1 MVMKILVTGASGF
14 IGRQL
19 CLKLGQQGH
28 HIVALCRN
36 TNHPYLIKH
45 KNIHPVKGDILD
57 IPSLQNAL
65 QGCKQVYHTA
75 AMAKLW
81 CRNPNDF
88 YDTNVTGTI
97 NVLETAKAAGVKR
110 IVYTSTCGVWG
121 PTLNHPMT
129 EDDPRVVGFPIA
141 YERTKYLAE
150 LEVNKFVKQGLDVVT
165 VNPSRVF
172 GEGPVTD
179 SNSVSK
185 MVSGYLKGKWRIIP
199 GDGSQVSNY
208 AYLDD
213 VVDGHIMAM
222 EKGIS
227 GNRYILG
234 GEDKSF
240 NEFFGTLEQVSG
252 KHLGMI
258 RVPQKVI
265 KFYSYIEAFKTK
277 LTGLPPFFLPEFAD
291 RILYNQKYSSQKA
304 AEQLGYKITPF
315 EEGMKRTVNFLKT
328 TI

>member
-1 MVMKILVTGASGF
+1 MKILVTGATGF

-19 CLKLGQQGH
+19 CLKLAQAGNH
-28 HIVALCRN
+28 VIALCRN
-36 TNHPYLIKH
+36 TQHPYLIPH
-45 KNIHPVKGDILD
+45 ANIAPIKGDILD
-57 IPSLQNAL
+57 TASLKAAIQD
-65 QGCKQVYHTA
+65 CDQVYHTA
-75 AMAKLW
+75 AMAKMW
-81 CRNPNDF
+81 CRNPNEF

-97 NVLETAKAAGVKR
+97 NVMEAAKAAGIKR

-121 PTLNHPMT
+121 PTLKHPMT

-150 LEVNKFVKQGLDVVT
+150 LEVNKFVANGLDVVT

-185 MVSGYLKGKWRIIP
+185 MVGGYLKGKWRIIP
-199 GDGSQVSNY
+199 GDGSQISNY

-213 VVDGHIMAM
+213 VVDGHILSM
-222 EKGIS
+222 EKGLT

-240 NEFFGTLEQVSG
+240 DEFFATLKEVSG
-252 KHLGMI
+252 KELGMI
-258 RVPQKVI
+258 KVPQKVI
-265 KFYSYIEAFKTK
+265 KFYSRIEALKSQ
-277 LTGLPPFFLPEFAD
+277 LTGLAPFFLPEFAD
-291 RILYNQKYSSQKA
+291 RINFNQKYSSQKA
-304 AEQLGYKITPF
+304 IDHLGYRITPF
-315 EEGMKRTVNFLKT
+315 AEGMKRTVNFLRNNAN
-328 TI
+328 

>member
-1 MVMKILVTGASGF
+1 MLMKILVTGATGF
-14 IGRQL
+14 IGRKL
-19 CLKLGQQGH
+19 CLKLAKRGH
-28 HIVALCRN
+28 QVVALCRN
-36 TNHPYLIKH
+36 TSHPYLITH
-45 KNIHPVKGDILD
+45 ANITAIKGDILD
-57 IPSLQNAL
+57 TQSLMIAM
-65 QGCKQVYHTA
+65 QGCEQVYHTA

-88 YDTNVTGTI
+88 YETNVTGTI
-97 NVLETAKAAGVKR
+97 NVMEAARLTCVRR

-121 PTLNHPMT
+121 PTLKYPMT
-129 EDDPRVVGFPIA
+129 ENDPRVVGFPIA

-150 LEVNKFVKQGLDVVT
+150 LEVNKFVEQGMDIVT

-185 MVSGYLKGKWRIIP
+185 MISGYLKGKWRIIP

-213 VVDGHIMAM
+213 VVDGHVLAM
-222 EKGIS
+222 EKGIT

-234 GEDKSF
+234 GEDRSF
-240 NEFFGTLEQVSG
+240 NEFFSILEKVSG

-258 RVPQKVI
+258 RVPQKII
-265 KFYSYIEAFKTK
+265 KFYSHIEALKTAV
-277 LTGLPPFFLPEFAD
+277 TGLPPVFLPEFAD
-291 RILYNQKYSSQKA
+291 RILFNQKYSSQKA
-304 AEQLGYKITPF
+304 IDTLGYQITPF
-315 EEGMKRTVNFLKT
+315 EEGMKRTVNFLKAN
-328 TI
+328 I